1 MQAQLDAPLTEF
13 FESGVSV
20 LVGTRD
26 ARLLSENTRAMGLR
40 VEPGGREITL
50 FLPLAT
56 AERTL
61 ANLRDNGRVAVCT
74 SRAEDHRSIQV
85 KGQLLEIRAARDSE
99 RALVERYRKLI
110 AASWGFLGMPT
121 NLTFELACW
130 PCHAVKLGI
139 ESIFEQTPGPGAGA
153 PLPRPGASARP

>member
-1 MQAQLDAPLTEF
+1 VQPQLDPQLTEF
-13 FESGVSV
+13 FESGVSL

-26 ARLLSENTRAMGLR
+26 ARLLAENTRAMGLR

-50 FLPLAT
+50 LLPVAT

-74 SRAEDHRSIQV
+74 SRAEDHRSVQV
-85 KGQLLEIRAARDSE
+85 KGAVIEIRAAMASE
-99 RALVERYRKLI
+99 RAIVERYRKLI

-121 NLTFELACW
+121 NLTFELSCW

-153 PLPRPGASARP
+153 PLRRPGAPASS

>member
-1 MQAQLDAPLTEF
+1 MQAQLDPQLTEF
-13 FESGVSV
+13 FESGVSL

-26 ARLLSENTRAMGLR
+26 ARLLPENTRAMGLR
-40 VEPGGREITL
+40 VESGGRELTL
-50 FLPLAT
+50 FLPVAS

-61 ANLRDNGRVAVCT
+61 ANLRDNGRLAVCA

-85 KGQLLEIRAARDSE
+85 KGRLLEIRAARDAE
-99 RALVERYRKLI
+99 RAIVERYRKLI

-121 NLTFELACW
+121 HLTFELSCW
-130 PCHAVKLGI
+130 PCHAAKLCI

-153 PLPRPGASARP
+153 PLQRPGASAKA